1 MFISK
6 SKYEGLLKEKE
17 DLKNQLAINEA
28 YNKNLDENYTL
39 AVKQNAKLVDENLTL
54 KANQVLA
61 KGIKSLKVVDDTE
74 VEDNS
79 FKFKSQAVKSH
90 LLTKG
95 NITSWEA
102 IQKYNA
108 TRLSA
113 IIFNLKRK
121 GMDITATPEE
131 SGKSRFVRYHL
142 NKAVK

>member
-6 SKYEGLLKEKE
+6 SKYET
-17 DLKNQLAINEA
+17 NI
-28 YNKNLDENYTL
+28 
-39 AVKQNAKLVDENLTL
+39 V
-54 KANQVLA
+54 
-61 KGIKSLKVVDDTE
+61 
-74 VEDNS
+74 DNS
-79 FKFKSQAVKSH
+79 FETKIKAIKSH

-113 IIFNLKRK
+113 IIFNLKRN
-121 GMDITATPEE
+121 GMDITTTPETN
-131 SGKSRFVRYHL
+131 GKSRFVRYHL

>member
-6 SKYEGLLKEKE
+6 SKYEELLKENKE
-17 DLKNQLAINEA
+17 LKNQLNIKEA
-28 YNKNLDENYTL
+28 Y
-39 AVKQNAKLVDENLTL
+39 
-54 KANQVLA
+54 
-61 KGIKSLKVVDDTE
+61 DTNI
-74 VEDNS
+74 VDNS
-79 FKFKSQAVKSH
+79 FETKMKAIKSH

-113 IIFNLKRK
+113 IIFNLKRN
-121 GMDITATPEE
+121 GMDITTTPEE
-131 SGKSRFVRYHL
+131 YNNTRFVRYHL